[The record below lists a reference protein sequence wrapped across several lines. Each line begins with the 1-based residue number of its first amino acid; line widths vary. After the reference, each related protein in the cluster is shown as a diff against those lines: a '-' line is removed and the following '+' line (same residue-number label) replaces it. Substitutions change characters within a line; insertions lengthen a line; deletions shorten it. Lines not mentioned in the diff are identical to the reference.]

1 MSNVYINQPQVVA
14 SVYSLVMKVRAN
26 TISDED
32 IEIQLNALY
41 YPFMAYFS
49 TDLQYSK
56 PVEMFFHA
64 TKLIVG
70 NLEPTDVLWNCD
82 TTHKFIGILRYFKH
96 NDILIENALLDYQ
109 NTQNK
114 KHLAHYIS
122 STIDHHSKLIF
133 VYIELTY
140 EQESC
145 HHVTIELF
153 NHHVNTLKTLM
164 DDKKM
169 CFKHLHGHAWTIQ
182 QQGGDMGLH
191 CNLLLMFDGSM
202 QDSDWYL
209 AKEVGEKWKAITA
222 GLGEYDTYNDIER
235 KLFNARG
242 TIFGLG
248 TIRNHKP
255 KEVEKALRG
264 AWFLLP
270 TCLDYEGLHLK
281 LRLPN
286 MPTFGHGL
294 YDVPKP
300 LEYSNSKKISNI

>member
-1 MSNVYINQPQVVA
+1 MSNLYLNQPQVV
-14 SVYSLVMKVRAN
+14 SNVHSLVTKVLAD
-26 TISDED
+26 TISFE
-32 IEIQLNALY
+32 EVKSQLNALY
-41 YPFMAYFS
+41 YPFMTYFS
-49 TDLQYSK
+49 PDLLYSK
-56 PVEMFFHA
+56 PVEIFFHA

-70 NLEPTDVLWNCD
+70 NLEPADVLWDCD
-82 TTHKFIGILRYFKH
+82 TTHKFIGILRHFKH

-109 NTQNK
+109 NAQNK
-114 KHLAHYIS
+114 KRLAHYIS

-140 EQESC
+140 EQETR

-153 NHHVNTLKTLM
+153 NHHVNTLKTLI

-169 CFKHLHGHAWTIQ
+169 CFEHLHGHAWTIQ

-191 CNLLLMFDGSM
+191 CHLLLMFDGSRR
-202 QDSDWYL
+202 DRDWYL
-209 AKEVGEKWKAITA
+209 AKEVGERWKAITA
-222 GLGEYDTYNDIER
+222 GLGEYYTYNDIER

-248 TIRNHKP
+248 IIRNHKP
-255 KEVEKALRG
+255 KEVEKALRA

-270 TCLDYEGLHLK
+270 TSLDYEGLHLK

-294 YDVPKP
+294 YYVPKR
-300 LEYSNSKKISNI
+300 LGYSNSKVI